1 MDSKDGLDHSSHAGD
16 DSSTSSER
24 SKLTIQEKI
33 VQAGK
38 EAVRKTK
45 NIGRRKSPHRRR
57 STNPVAL
64 AATRVYEESVKAS
77 KAVLHIVSAG
87 LETGFSFCQASISD
101 QASDQLQTLDLKRFY
116 PV

>member
-1 MDSKDGLDHSSHAGD
+1 MNSKDVHDHSSHGGD

-45 NIGRRKSPHRRR
+45 NIGRRKDSRRRR

-77 KAVLHIVSAG
+77 KAVLHIVSTV
-87 LETGFSFCQASISD
+87 LETLVFPLMIPNFYSV
-101 QASDQLQTLDLKRFY
+101 LVYLKFWI
-116 PV
+116 